1 MFYDFRFITHMLY
14 SKPPRLKVKP
24 VVSYQI
30 KDLIDLLYGISLR
43 GPGWLNVNELGS
55 WIT

>member
-30 KDLIDLLYGISLR
+30 KDLIDLLYLMPLSAIF
-43 GPGWLNVNELGS
+43 PNPNLNPNKR
-55 WIT
+55 